1 MATNNP
7 NIQQQTTQ
15 HQPIIFQQVS
25 PSSLKV
31 SKTKKNIAVKS
42 LNWSKPSTSDTPFLA
57 QGRAENVEAQAKTL
71 FTEVKE
77 NLSNLRQLHDALMT
91 AEYLNIHYKSKHK
104 NKTEE
109 YKKILNDINELSRG
123 TIDQSTINELQIIS
137 EALIFDR
144 ANIDAVFPKII
155 AFYNSIYLDNSMENV
170 VKQIGY
176 EDFHA
181 DALAALNQMNA
192 LEDVLDEENKET
204 AEGKMTIQRAIQIIN
219 TANDMQENVQRILAL
234 KAQSLNRA
242 RKTTIYVL
250 TGMATTIISFG
261 ILVFILYWMDVKWA
275 DIRDYPIIGIP
286 LGIGIWSFI
295 GSFAAMLTQFYKKP
309 VYDFGN
315 KLKWVVI
322 RPVLGVV
329 MGAAIYLALYSLVL
343 TGNNHNE
350 LLPLLV
356 AFFVGYSDTFTF
368 DILNSAQRVI
378 VNLFGSTSES
388 DIKQDTPA
396 QPVYVVAPN
405 TNPTTNNAV
414 VNTPAPEPK
423 PEPVHQPVATNPPPT
438 AEDLLNSATDNLNK
452 SEDED

>member
-7 NIQQQTTQ
+7 NIQQRSTQ
-15 HQPIIFQQVS
+15 QQPIIFQQVS
-25 PSSLKV
+25 PSSLQV
-31 SKTKKNIAVKS
+31 SKSKKNIPVKS
-42 LNWSKPSTSDTPFLA
+42 LSWSKSSETPFQT
-57 QGRAENVEAQAKTL
+57 QGRTVDIEAQAKAL

-77 NLSNLRQLHDALMT
+77 NLSNLRQLHNALMT

-109 YKKILNDINELSRG
+109 YQKLLNSINELSRNDVDQK
-123 TIDQSTINELQIIS
+123 TIKELKIIS
-137 EALIFDR
+137 DALTFDR
-144 ANIDAVFPKII
+144 ANIDAIFPKII
-155 AFYNSIYLDNSMENV
+155 AFYNSIYLDNSMENK

-192 LEDVLDEENKET
+192 LESVLEEENKET
-204 AEGKMTIQRAIQIIN
+204 TDGKMTIQRAIQIIN

-234 KAQSLNRA
+234 KAQSLERA
-242 RKTTIYVL
+242 KKTTINVL
-250 TGMATTIISFG
+250 TGVATTILSFG
-261 ILVFILYWMDVKWA
+261 ILVFILYKQGVEWETV
-275 DIRDYPIIGIP
+275 RDYPIIGIP

-315 KLKWVVI
+315 TLKWVII

-329 MGAAIYLALYSLVL
+329 MGAAIYLALFSLVL
-343 TGNNHNE
+343 TGKNQNE

-368 DILNSAQRVI
+368 DILNSTQRVI
-378 VNLFGSTSES
+378 ANLFSNPSEDS
-388 DIKQDTPA
+388 IKNNPA

-405 TNPTTNNAV
+405 NTQATPVVPSATATTTN
-414 VNTPAPEPK
+414 T
-423 PEPVHQPVATNPPPT
+423 
-438 AEDLLNSATDNLNK
+438 NSAAITTADNIPTPMDDNHLLGLN
-452 SEDED
+452 EDEK